1 VITHNNGPP
10 ASSRHAVLQQA
21 PAVAIETKIA
31 GWKPA
36 VRYCAI
42 VVVSVC
48 AAIGAADQSFSVRTS
63 PRAVHARR
71 VKKYDSLTGL
81 WTGAYTY
88 PWAEAAVPF
97 NARLEETG
105 ESLTGEIDEPNTFAD
120 PSAARLFASVRG
132 ARQGMNVSFIK
143 RYDGSAGQKHTIGYE
158 GQVNADFTRIDGRW
172 SLPDTSGS
180 FFMERADAGAEAAV
194 SRAASA
200 TA

>member
-1 VITHNNGPP
+1 MRKRAPLRIVAAGLVLVSAFALNGDPIFATFSPP
-10 ASSRHAVLQQA
+10 QA
-21 PAVAIETKIA
+21 RV
-31 GWKPA
+31 
-36 VRYCAI
+36 
-42 VVVSVC
+42 
-48 AAIGAADQSFSVRTS
+48 
-63 PRAVHARR
+63 ARR

-81 WTGAYTY
+81 WAGAYSY

-97 NARLEETG
+97 NARLEESG

-132 ARQGMNVSFIK
+132 SRQGMNVSFIK

-172 SLPDTSGS
+172 SLPVTSGS
-180 FFMERADAGAEAAV
+180 FFMERADAGAEAAA

-200 TA
+200 AA